1 MFPNR
6 GMTLLEDRKLEYQE
20 RKKHGILVYP
30 IIGDLRKQSGF
41 KKINKGI

>member
-20 RKKHGILVYP
+20 RKKTWH
-30 IIGDLRKQSGF
+30 SGVPYYRWSKETIRF
-41 KKINKGI
+41 